1 MSLREEVEKRLKK
14 IYEDD
19 DVVVEY
25 NLSYQEIKQ
34 LILDLLKQ
42 YGPMCSYKLNQLISP
57 IASDDMVRKILREL
71 ESEGKVIYDYSLKR
85 YRVRQ

>member
-1 MSLREEVEKRLKK
+1 MSIREEVEKRLQK

-25 NLSYQEIKQ
+25 NLSYREIKE
-34 LILDLLKQ
+34 LVLDILKR
-42 YGPMCSYKLNQLISP
+42 YGPMTSYQIQRLITP
-57 IASDDMVRKILREL
+57 IVSDDMIRRILREL

-85 YRVRQ
+85 YRVKE